1 MDPMRFR
8 NQKLI
13 NMTDQKINMLKII
26 RVMDQLTAHRIGKT
40 ISKQILLLSKKLKF
54 SKEHLKTALDLEI

>member
-1 MDPMRFR
+1 
-8 NQKLI
+8 
-13 NMTDQKINMLKII
+13 MTDQKINMPKII

-40 ISKQILLLSKKLKF
+40 ISKQILLLSRKLKF